1 MAPSSQNAACHT
13 CLRNDWQ
20 TYSCIQCNNLS
31 FCNDCWSQWILHRP
45 GTVGY
50 DDRPHEKANAQVVQ
64 RLRQILDPKRNEHD
78 HEKELQ
84 HDDDTTWF
92 GVERDSSNQ
101 AIFRDHGRFTTLMTE
116 SHTPELGNRY
126 PQLVSFIGQTGA
138 GKSTLI
144 KMLIDRLAMT
154 LTDRDAPFP
163 SPVTS
168 SNNDRVPTT
177 GDVHL
182 YADPLSYYGK
192 APMLYAD
199 CEGLDGGEA
208 TPRGLRHRT
217 KEISDYADGMHPSSA
232 RNARGAQ
239 RLASV
244 AGRASPVNRG
254 LQTAH
259 TEVKKKLQKCR
270 HASQRDIAWAVT
282 PETGRRE
289 YAVTQLYP
297 RLLYTFSDVVVFVMR
312 NPRAFESTVLEKLLE
327 WGSSS
332 IDKSLNQPALPH
344 AIIVLNATENVD
356 EKEWD
361 VRTATDLLLDHICD
375 AIFRE
380 PRFEE
385 HARIFRQS
393 GRKIDSTKDLLECYY
408 ASITIIRVP
417 SRGRY
422 MLMDKQVEKLYDIV
436 NKKCQ
441 ASLLTKK
448 RVRMLATA
456 ERLQIYLQAAY
467 DHFSK
472 DLDTPFDFVKEA
484 LKHNPIP
491 RDLGGNILSLAL
503 SIKQNCQD
511 IMQDDITKIFNKMVP
526 MISSCIMLDSVRQNL
541 MGTTVQLL
549 NDAYVEFCDQ
559 ALEEFANFH
568 TPCAF
573 VSQRSGL
580 RCCNVKSGHSPKGH
594 QDANGK
600 FIGDG
605 IYMSNFEFSDYK
617 AQWIENIKIR
627 LNELHGKFF
636 SLSHEYKE
644 RPESFVA
651 AKLHNLSIND
661 FYRSLGNDVKL
672 FNSHSTCFSCLR
684 ELPEHALPC
693 GHVLCLPCVRD
704 YGSKVSKTTIELEW
718 CPLHST
724 DTKVWDPP
732 WAVTVKPAHAGVR
745 VLCLDGGGVRGI
757 VALQTLRAIERYLGP
772 NLPIQYFFDLIV
784 GTSTGGIIALGLG
797 VNNWRVSECITY
809 FKELCRQA
817 FMPRELHGFPILET
831 LAAWNHGSKYKTKP
845 FEAMLEKVFTSR
857 PIFGGTKDDGEMFTK
872 VAITTTS
879 SVAQHAV
886 VLANYNRPDPTEY
899 ELPYR
904 FDRSDGAAR
913 EFKVWEAARATSAA
927 PPYFKP
933 FLKHETQTSF
943 IDGALYHNNPVWVA
957 HHERKLIWGDKA
969 TSPPDI
975 LLSLGTGKHDTDDG
989 QVSRSS
995 KTADMQSPIQGR
1007 PKDRISRSFT
1017 RQMLNIAIDRIDKL
1031 LECNTIWNNYLAEN
1045 TDFSR
1050 GNNLIKQR
1058 FIRINPD
1065 LPFKVPDLDAVK
1077 DLEQLEKATNYNP
1090 NQISLRIKE
1099 VAHRLIAS
1107 SFFFEKD
1114 SGSVRPNVM
1123 GYECTGSI
1131 HCRFANSSEQ
1141 MKAMGEFLRGRL
1153 DAQFEPFF
1161 TIEEQ
1166 GYHDRN
1172 FRVSI
1177 TETIISDMCL
1187 RGTFSLSRIRIQMSK
1202 ELAVTT
1208 ISLSLQKGAY
1218 PHSSDA
1224 LLPISGFPRELV
1236 TEESEFQVSNPKP
1249 KPARPRPYSGEL
1261 KSPAKSYPFQS
1272 FRERKKLGK
1281 RSLSVRDLRALSLG
1295 SMHGD
1300 FSDAPAM
1307 PSKPPSPSAASRASP
1322 TSDNTLSSPSSPAN
1336 VGSWA
1341 RSRALSQQEFIFE
1354 LEA

>member
-1 MAPSSQNAACHT
+1 MIPGSQNTACYSCHHHD
-13 CLRNDWQ
+13 RQ

-31 FCNDCWSQWILHRP
+31 FCNDCWSKWVLHQP
-45 GTVGY
+45 GAVGY
-50 DDRPHEKANAQVVQ
+50 DDRPHEKADVQVVQ
-64 RLRQILDPKRNEHD
+64 RLRQILDPKRTESD
-78 HEKELQ
+78 HEKDLQ
-84 HDDDTTWF
+84 NDDDTTWF

-101 AIFRDHGRFTTLMTE
+101 AIFQDHGRFTTLMTD
-116 SHTPELGNRY
+116 SHSSELGNRY

-144 KMLIDRLAMT
+144 KMLINRLGVAN
-154 LTDRDAPFP
+154 TDRNAPFP

-182 YADPLSYYGK
+182 YADPKTYYGK
-192 APMLYAD
+192 TPMLYAD
-199 CEGLDGGEA
+199 CEGLDGGE
-208 TPRGLRHRT
+208 TIPKGLRHRT
-217 KEISDYADGMHPSSA
+217 KEISDY
-232 RNARGAQ
+232 
-239 RLASV
+239 
-244 AGRASPVNRG
+244 
-254 LQTAH
+254 
-259 TEVKKKLQKCR
+259 CR

-282 PETGRRE
+282 PETKKRE

-312 NPRAFESTVLEKLLE
+312 NPRSFESTVLEKLLE

-332 IDKSLNQPALPH
+332 TDKSLNQPTLPH

-361 VRTATDLLLDHICD
+361 VSIATDLLLDD
-375 AIFRE
+375 VRGAIFRE

-393 GRKIDSTKDLLECYY
+393 GRKINSTKDLLECYY

-417 SRGRY
+417 ARGRY
-422 MLMDKQVEKLYDIV
+422 MLIDKQVNKLYDIV

-467 DHFSK
+467 DHFSS

-484 LKHNPIP
+484 LKHSPIP
-491 RDLGGNILSLAL
+491 RDFGGNILSLAL

-511 IMQDDITKIFNKMVP
+511 DMQSDIIKIFDRMVP
-526 MISSCIMLDSVRQNL
+526 MISSCIMLDSIRQNL

-549 NDAYVEFCDQ
+549 DDAYVEFCEQ
-559 ALEEFANFH
+559 ALEEFANLH

-580 RCCNVKSGHSPKGH
+580 RCCNVKSGHLPKGH
-594 QDANGK
+594 QDMNGR
-600 FIGDG
+600 FIGPG
-605 IYMSNFEFSDYK
+605 GYMSDFDFHDYK
-617 AQWIENIKIR
+617 LQWIGNIKTM
-627 LNELHGKFF
+627 LNELQSRFF
-636 SLSHEYKE
+636 NLSHQYKE
-644 RPESFVA
+644 SPDSFI
-651 AKLHNLSIND
+651 AKQLHNRSIND
-661 FYRSLGNDVKL
+661 FFRSLGNDATL

-693 GHVLCLPCVRD
+693 GHVLCLPCVKE
-704 YGSKVSKTTIELEW
+704 YGIKVSKTAIELKH
-718 CPLHST
+718 CPLHSI
-724 DTKVWDPP
+724 DTNWDPP
-732 WAVTVKPAHAGVR
+732 WVVAVKPAHAGVR
-745 VLCLDGGGVRGI
+745 VLSLDGGGVRGI
-757 VALQTLRAIERYLGP
+757 VALQTLKAIERYLGP

-797 VNNWRVSECITY
+797 VNNWTVNECITQ

-817 FMPRELHGFPILET
+817 FIPREMHGVPILEK
-831 LAAWNHGSKYKTKP
+831 LAAWNHGSIYKTKP
-845 FEAMLEKVFTSR
+845 FEKMLEKVFTSR
-857 PIFGGTKDDGEMFTK
+857 PIFGGASDDHEMLTK

-879 SVAQHAV
+879 SIAQHAV

-899 ELPYR
+899 DLPYR
-904 FDRSDGAAR
+904 FDRSDGPAK
-913 EFKVWEAARATSAA
+913 EFKAWEAARATSAA

-933 FLKHETQTSF
+933 FLKHETQNSF

-957 HHERKLIWGDKA
+957 HHERKLIWTDKA

-975 LLSLGTGKHDTDDG
+975 LLSLGTGKHDVDNEEP
-989 QVSRSS
+989 SRSAQAS
-995 KTADMQSPIQGR
+995 GVQSPSQGKLKER
-1007 PKDRISRSFT
+1007 VSQSFP

-1045 TDFSR
+1045 TSSDFGRS
-1050 GNNLIKQR
+1050 NNLIRRR

-1065 LPFKVPDLDAVK
+1065 LRFEVPRLDAVK
-1077 DLEQLEKATNYNP
+1077 ELERLEKAAIHNLKQNSP
-1090 NQISLRIKE
+1090 RIKE
-1099 VAHRLIAS
+1099 IAHRLIAS

-1114 SGSVRPNVM
+1114 SGSVRSNTT

-1141 MKAMGEFLRGRL
+1141 MKAMGVLLRRCLG
-1153 DAQFEPFF
+1153 DHFEPFF
-1161 TIEEQ
+1161 TIEEE
-1166 GYHDRN
+1166 GHHDRGS
-1172 FRVSI
+1172 RVVI
-1177 TETIISDMCL
+1177 TEAIISDMCL
-1187 RGTFSLSRIRIQMSK
+1187 RGIFPLDSIRIQMSK
-1202 ELAVTT
+1202 ELAVTI
-1208 ISLSLQKGAY
+1208 ISLSLQKGPY
-1218 PHSSDA
+1218 PHTADA

-1236 TEESEFQVSNPKP
+1236 TEEI
-1249 KPARPRPYSGEL
+1249 EL
-1261 KSPAKSYPFQS
+1261 K
-1272 FRERKKLGK
+1272 G
-1281 RSLSVRDLRALSLG
+1281 
-1295 SMHGD
+1295 
-1300 FSDAPAM
+1300 
-1307 PSKPPSPSAASRASP
+1307 
-1322 TSDNTLSSPSSPAN
+1322 
-1336 VGSWA
+1336 
-1341 RSRALSQQEFIFE
+1341 
-1354 LEA
+1354 

>member
-1 MAPSSQNAACHT
+1 MPRATLANAPTDRRA
-13 CLRNDWQ
+13 
-20 TYSCIQCNNLS
+20 
-31 FCNDCWSQWILHRP
+31 
-45 GTVGY
+45 VGY

-78 HEKELQ
+78 HDKELQ
-84 HDDDTTWF
+84 NDDDTTWF
-92 GVERDSSNQ
+92 GVARDSSNQ
-101 AIFRDHGRFTTLMTE
+101 AIFQDHGRFTTLMTE
-116 SHTPELGNRY
+116 SHMPELGNRY
-126 PQLVSFIGQTGA
+126 PQLVSFIGQTG
-138 GKSTLI
+138 KYIDTI
-144 KMLIDRLAMT
+144 LIDRFGMT
-154 LTDRDAPFP
+154 LTDRNAPFP

-217 KEISDYADGMHPSSA
+217 GDISDHVDGMHSSSA
-232 RNARGAQ
+232 RNARAAQ
-239 RLASV
+239 RSANISS
-244 AGRASPVNRG
+244 RSSSSNRG
-254 LQTAH
+254 FQTAH
-259 TEVKKKLQKCR
+259 NEVRKKLQKCR

-282 PETGRRE
+282 PETKKRE

-332 IDKSLNQPALPH
+332 TDKSLNQPALPH
-344 AIIVLNATENVD
+344 AIIVLNATDNVD

-361 VRTATDLLLDHICD
+361 VRTATDLLLDDIRG

-408 ASITIIRVP
+408 ASITIVRVP

-467 DHFSK
+467 DHFSN

-491 RDLGGNILSLAL
+491 RDLGGNILTLAL
-503 SIKQNCQD
+503 SIKQNYQD
-511 IMQDDITKIFNKMVP
+511 IVQNDIRKIFNKMVP

-549 NDAYVEFCDQ
+549 NDAYVEFCEL
-559 ALEEFANFH
+559 ALDEFADLH

-594 QDANGK
+594 QDLNGK
-600 FIGDG
+600 FIGPG
-605 IYMSNFEFSDYK
+605 GYMSDFDFHDYK
-617 AQWIENIKIR
+617 VQWIENIKTR
-627 LNELHGKFF
+627 LNELHSKFF
-636 SLSHEYKE
+636 NLSHQYKE
-644 RPESFVA
+644 RPESFIA
-651 AKLHNLSIND
+651 AELHNLSIND
-661 FYRSLGNDVKL
+661 FYRSLGNDATL
-672 FNSHSTCFSCLR
+672 FNSHSTYFSCLR

-693 GHVLCLPCVRD
+693 GHVLCLPCVRE
-704 YGSKVSKTTIELEW
+704 YGIQVSKTTIQLKR

-724 DTKVWDPP
+724 DTYWDPP

-745 VLCLDGGGVRGI
+745 VLSLDGGGVRGI
-757 VALQTLRAIERYLGP
+757 VALQTLKAIERYLGP

-809 FKELCRQA
+809 FKELCREA
-817 FMPRELHGFPILET
+817 FVPREMHGVPILEK
-831 LAAWNHGSKYKTKP
+831 LAAWNHGSIYKTKP
-845 FEAMLEKVFTSR
+845 FEAMLEKVFSSR
-857 PIFGGTKDDGEMFTK
+857 PIFGGASDDDEMFAK

-886 VLANYNRPDPTEY
+886 VIANYNRPDPTEY
-899 ELPYR
+899 DLPYR
-904 FDRSDGAAR
+904 FDRSDGPAR
-913 EFKVWEAARATSAA
+913 EFKAWEAARATSAA

-989 QVSRSS
+989 QLSHSS
-995 KTADMQSPIQGR
+995 QLADVQSPSHGK
-1007 PKDRISRSFT
+1007 PKDRSSHSFT
-1017 RQMLNIAIDRIDKL
+1017 RQMLTIAIDRIDKL

-1045 TDFSR
+1045 TSSDFGR
-1050 GNNLIKQR
+1050 GNNLIKRR

-1065 LPFKVPDLDAVK
+1065 LRFKVPRLDAVK
-1077 DLEQLEKATNYNP
+1077 ELEQLEKAAINNL
-1090 NQISLRIKE
+1090 NQNSLKLKE

-1114 SGSVRPNVM
+1114 SGSVRSTAA

-1141 MKAMGEFLRGRL
+1141 MKAMGEFLRGCL
-1153 DAQFEPFF
+1153 GAQFEPFF
-1161 TIEEQ
+1161 VVEEQ
-1166 GYHDRN
+1166 GYHDGDIRII
-1172 FRVSI
+1172 I
-1177 TETIISDMCL
+1177 TETIISDMCF
-1187 RGTFSLSRIRIQMSK
+1187 RGTFPLGRIRIQMSK

-1208 ISLSLQKGAY
+1208 ISLSLQKKSY
-1218 PHSSDA
+1218 PPSADA

-1236 TEESEFQVSNPKP
+1236 TEESEFQVSNTKP
-1249 KPARPRPYSGEL
+1249 KPPHPRPYEL
-1261 KSPAKSYPFQS
+1261 RRPAKAHRFPS
-1272 FRERKKLGK
+1272 FRDRKKLEK
-1281 RSLSVRDLRALSLG
+1281 RSLSVRGDLRALSLT
-1295 SMHGD
+1295 SLQAD
-1300 FSDAPAM
+1300 SPDAPAVL
-1307 PSKPPSPSAASRASP
+1307 SKSPSLSTATLAPPP
-1322 TSDNTLSSPSSPAN
+1322 TLDSPAPGSPFSPAD
-1336 VGSWA
+1336 VDSWA
-1341 RSRALSQQEFIFE
+1341 RSRALSQEEFIGE